1 MSAQEDATW
10 KVPPI
15 RCGVEIKEKVLN
27 VVNRERDF
35 AI

>member
-1 MSAQEDATW
+1 MSAQEDPTW
-10 KVPPI
+10 KV
-15 RCGVEIKEKVLN
+15 RLSGVEIKKKVLN